1 MRSLTLA
8 NHSNFPG
15 LGVNEHLASSCNNF
29 YIFVAFCSSFP
40 KPIAFTL
47 AQNASE
53 VKVSTSCRQFRAC
66 QMGLSRGTVKLAFH
80 SGGYQSILLSPSTMH
95 FISGTIPKRGYIWLY
110 HKQYGGINRI
120 EQVNLQYQ

>member
-47 AQNASE
+47 APKRLGSQSFNLLQAVQGLSNGFE
-53 VKVSTSCRQFRAC
+53 PWNCEAWLSIQEDIKVSC
-66 QMGLSRGTVKLAFH
+66 
-80 SGGYQSILLSPSTMH
+80 
-95 FISGTIPKRGYIWLY
+95 IS
-110 HKQYGGINRI
+110 
-120 EQVNLQYQ
+120 